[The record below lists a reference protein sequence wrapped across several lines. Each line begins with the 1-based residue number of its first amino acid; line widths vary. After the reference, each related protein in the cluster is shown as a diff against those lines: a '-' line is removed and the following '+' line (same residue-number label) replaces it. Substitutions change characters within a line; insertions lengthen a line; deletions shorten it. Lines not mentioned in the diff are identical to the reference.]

1 MQPNYNMEVSM
12 EKEVIE
18 KLAEVQKLL
27 RGGYIDAA
35 YDLVG
40 EVIDLYSRGDCL
52 NNPATTSKVEISLSG
67 KRLT

>member
-1 MQPNYNMEVSM
+1 MNEEVV
-12 EKEVIE
+12 K

-40 EVIDLYSRGDCL
+40 EVMDLYSRGDCV
-52 NNPATTSKVEISLSG
+52 NNDALRNTPAPG
-67 KRLT
+67 